1 MNVVEVSE
9 KNLKDAIDIFKR
21 LTAPLY
27 EAVPMPVPDDNEL
40 ESILMGYE
48 SGAISYMLADKGKAY
63 ALFTV
68 NKDNAEIENFC
79 VDDSACSD
87 AAINKTLEF
96 AIKQF
101 SAITL
106 VFTWVDSLNTKLS
119 EILENYGFEYTG
131 EQDYLNKDK
140 FISRFHYVYRR
151 KK

>member
-9 KNLKDAIDIFKR
+9 KNLKDAIEIYKR

-79 VDDSACSD
+79 VDDSACGDS
-87 AAINKTLEF
+87 AINKTLEF